1 LIRLIFLRTGSP
13 NKKQEGGMAEL
24 QTLRRKDILGLE
36 EMSAEEITLILDT
49 ARSMREIMQR
59 KIKKVPTLRGRSVL
73 NLFYEPST
81 RTKAS
86 FELAQKYMSAD
97 SVSVAGTSSSLVKGE
112 TLKDTVRNVEV
123 MGVEC
128 VIMRHPVSGS
138 AQYLARNIEASVIN
152 AGDGMHEHPTQG
164 LLDMF
169 TILEKKGRLEKLKVV
184 IVGDIRHSR
193 VARSN
198 MWGLRKMG
206 ADVVVCGP
214 PTLMPPDLNVFGVT
228 YHNRLEEAVESADV
242 VMALRLQKERQEA
255 GLFPSLREYA
265 KIYGLTEERIQGA
278 REDVLIM
285 HPGPMNRGVEISS
298 ELADG
303 RRSVVLE
310 QVTGGVAVRMALLY
324 LLLGGVKE
332 E

>member
-1 LIRLIFLRTGSP
+1 M
-13 NKKQEGGMAEL
+13 QA
-24 QTLRRKDILGLE
+24 LRRKDILGLE
-36 EMSAEEITLILDT
+36 EMAAEEITLILET
-49 ARSMREIMQR
+49 ARSMREIMLR
-59 KIKKVPTLRGRSVL
+59 KIKKVPTLRGRAIL

-97 SVSVAGTSSSLVKGE
+97 SVSVAGASSSLVKGE

-138 AQYLARNIEASVIN
+138 AHYLAGNVNAAVIN

-169 TILEKKGRLEKLKVV
+169 TILDKKGRLEELKVV

-198 MWGLRKMG
+198 IWGLQKMG
-206 ADVVVCGP
+206 AEVVVAGP
-214 PTLMPPDLNVFGVT
+214 PTLMPPDLEAFGVKA
-228 YHNRLEEAVESADV
+228 HDRVEEAVENADV
-242 VMALRLQKERQEA
+242 VMALRLQKERQDS

-265 KIYGLTEERIQGA
+265 ELYGLTEKKVAGA
-278 REDVLIM
+278 KEDLLIM
-285 HPGPMNRGVEISS
+285 HPGPINRGVEISS
-298 ELADG
+298 SLADSP
-303 RRSVVLE
+303 RSAVLD

-324 LLLGGVKE
+324 LLLGGTKE

>member
-1 LIRLIFLRTGSP
+1 
-13 NKKQEGGMAEL
+13 M
-24 QTLRRKDILGLE
+24 QTLRRKDFLGLE
-36 EMSAEEITLILDT
+36 EMSAEEINLILET
-49 ARSMREIMQR
+49 SRSMHEIIKR

-97 SVSVAGTSSSLVKGE
+97 SVSVAGSSSSLVKGE
-112 TLKDTVRNVEV
+112 TLKDTVRNVEA

-128 VIMRHPVSGS
+128 VIMRHPVSG
-138 AQYLARNIEASVIN
+138 AAHYLARNVESSVIN

-164 LLDMF
+164 LLDLY
-169 TILEKKGRLEKLKVV
+169 TIWEKKGRLEELKVA

-198 MWGLRKMG
+198 IWGLKKMG
-206 ADVVVCGP
+206 AEVVVAGP
-214 PTLMPPDLNVFGVT
+214 PTLMPPDLDIFGIKAFHT
-228 YHNRLEEAVESADV
+228 IEDAVLKADV
-242 VMALRLQKERQEA
+242 VMALRLQKERQES

-265 KIYGLTEERIQGA
+265 ELYGLNRERVSLA
-278 REDVLIM
+278 VEDVLIM
-285 HPGPMNRGVEISS
+285 HPGPINRGVEMTS

-303 RRSVVLE
+303 PGSIILE
-310 QVTGGVAVRMALLY
+310 QVTSGVAVRMALLY
-324 LLLGGVKE
+324 LLLGGTKE
-332 E
+332 

>member
-1 LIRLIFLRTGSP
+1 M
-13 NKKQEGGMAEL
+13 QA
-24 QTLRRKDILGLE
+24 LRRKDILGLE
-36 EMSAEEITLILDT
+36 EMSAEEITLIMET
-49 ARSMREIMQR
+49 ARSMREIMRR

-112 TLKDTVRNVEV
+112 TLKDTVRNVEI

-138 AQYLARNIEASVIN
+138 SQYLARNVEASVIN

-169 TILEKKGRLEKLKVV
+169 TILEKKGRLEELKVV

-198 MWGLRKMG
+198 IWGLQKMG
-206 ADVVVCGP
+206 AEVVVAGP
-214 PTLMPPDLNVFGVT
+214 PTLMPPDLDVFKVSAFS
-228 YHNRLEEAVESADV
+228 RVEEAVENADV
-242 VMALRLQKERQEA
+242 IMALRLQKERQEG

-265 KIYGLTEERIQGA
+265 ELYGLTAPRIAGA

-298 ELADG
+298 DLADG
-303 RRSVVLE
+303 PHSVVLE
-310 QVTGGVAVRMALLY
+310 QVAGGVAVRMALLY
-324 LLLGGVKE
+324 LLLGGIKE

>member
-1 LIRLIFLRTGSP
+1 
-13 NKKQEGGMAEL
+13 M

-36 EMSAEEITLILDT
+36 EISAEEITLILET
-49 ARSMREIMQR
+49 SRSMREIMQR

-86 FELAQKYMSAD
+86 FELAQKYMSSD
-97 SVSVAGTSSSLVKGE
+97 SVSVAGSSSSLIKGE
-112 TLKDTVRNVEV
+112 TLKDTVRNVEI
-123 MGVEC
+123 MGIEC

-138 AQYLARNIEASVIN
+138 SHYLARNVEASVIN

-169 TILEKKGRLEKLKVV
+169 TIWEKKGRLEELKVT

-198 MWGLRKMG
+198 LWGLQKMG
-206 ADVVVCGP
+206 SEVVVSGP
-214 PTLMPPDLNVFGVT
+214 PTLMPPDLDVFGVKYYT
-228 YHNRLEEAVESADV
+228 DLEEAVEGADV
-242 VMALRLQKERQEA
+242 VMALRLQQERQES
-255 GLFPSLREYA
+255 GLFPSMREYA
-265 KIYGLTEERIQGA
+265 ELYGITPQKMA
-278 REDVLIM
+278 RAKEDALVM
-285 HPGPMNRGVEISS
+285 HPGPMNRGIEISS

-303 RRSVVLE
+303 PRSVVLE
-310 QVTGGVAVRMALLY
+310 QAASGVAVRMALLY
-324 LLLGGVKE
+324 LLLGGTKE
-332 E
+332 Q

>member
-1 LIRLIFLRTGSP
+1 
-13 NKKQEGGMAEL
+13 M

-36 EMSAEEITLILDT
+36 EISAEEITLILET

-86 FELAQKYMSAD
+86 FELAQKYMSSD

-112 TLKDTVRNVEV
+112 TLKDTVRNVEI
-123 MGVEC
+123 MGIEC

-138 AQYLARNIEASVIN
+138 SYYLARNVEASVIN

-169 TILEKKGRLEKLKVV
+169 TILENKGRLEALKVA

-198 MWGLRKMG
+198 LWGLQKMG
-206 ADVVVCGP
+206 AEVVVSGP
-214 PTLMPPDLNVFGVT
+214 PTLMPPDLGVFGVK
-228 YHNRLEEAVESADV
+228 YYPEVEEAVEEADV
-242 VMALRLQKERQEA
+242 VMALRLQKERQES
-255 GLFPSLREYA
+255 GLFPSMREYA
-265 KIYGLTEERIQGA
+265 ELYGLTPARVSRA

-285 HPGPMNRGVEISS
+285 HPGPMNRGIEISS

-303 RRSVVLE
+303 PRSVVLE
-310 QVTGGVAVRMALLY
+310 QAASGVAVRMALLY
-324 LLLGGVKE
+324 LLLGGTKE
-332 E
+332 Q

>member
-1 LIRLIFLRTGSP
+1 
-13 NKKQEGGMAEL
+13 L

-36 EMSAEEITLILDT
+36 EMSAEEITLILET
-49 ARSMREIMQR
+49 ARSMREIMKR

-123 MGVEC
+123 MGIEC

-138 AQYLARNIEASVIN
+138 SHYLAHNVEASVIN

-169 TILEKKGRLEKLKVV
+169 TILDKKGRLEELKVV

-198 MWGLRKMG
+198 LWGLQKMG
-206 ADVVVCGP
+206 AEVVVAGP
-214 PTLMPPDLNVFGVT
+214 TTLMPPDLTAFGVKAFS
-228 YHNRLEEAVESADV
+228 NIEEAVENADV
-242 VMALRLQKERQEA
+242 VMALRLQKERQEG
-255 GLFPSLREYA
+255 GLFPSLREYSEL
-265 KIYGLTEERIQGA
+265 YGLTPQRIRGA
-278 REDVLIM
+278 KEDVLIM

-303 RRSVVLE
+303 PHSIILE
-310 QVTGGVAVRMALLY
+310 QVTSGVAVRMALLY
-324 LLLGGVKE
+324 LLLGGTKE

>member
-1 LIRLIFLRTGSP
+1 
-13 NKKQEGGMAEL
+13 M
-24 QTLRRKDILGLE
+24 QTLRRKDFLGLE
-36 EMSAEEITLILDT
+36 EMSAEEINLILET
-49 ARSMREIMQR
+49 SRSMHEIIKR

-97 SVSVAGTSSSLVKGE
+97 SVSVAGSSSSLVKGE
-112 TLKDTVRNVEV
+112 TLKDTVRNVEA

-128 VIMRHPVSGS
+128 VIMRHPVSG
-138 AQYLARNIEASVIN
+138 AAHYLARNVESSVIN

-164 LLDMF
+164 LLDLY
-169 TILEKKGRLEKLKVV
+169 TIWEKKGRLEELKVA

-198 MWGLRKMG
+198 IWGLKKMG
-206 ADVVVCGP
+206 AEVVVAGP
-214 PTLMPPDLNVFGVT
+214 PTLMPPDLDIFGIKAFHT
-228 YHNRLEEAVESADV
+228 IEDAVLKADV
-242 VMALRLQKERQEA
+242 VMALRLQKERQES

-265 KIYGLTEERIQGA
+265 ELYGLNRKRVSLA
-278 REDVLIM
+278 VEDVLIM
-285 HPGPMNRGVEISS
+285 HPGPINRGVEMTS

-303 RRSVVLE
+303 HGSIILE
-310 QVTGGVAVRMALLY
+310 QVTNGVAVRMALLY
-324 LLLGGVKE
+324 LLLGGTKE
-332 E
+332 

>member
-1 LIRLIFLRTGSP
+1 
-13 NKKQEGGMAEL
+13 M

-36 EMSAEEITLILDT
+36 EMSAEEITHILET
-49 ARSMREIMQR
+49 ARSMHEIMQR
-59 KIKKVPTLRGRSVL
+59 TIKKVPTLRGRSVL

-86 FELAQKYMSAD
+86 FELAQKYMSSDA
-97 SVSVAGTSSSLVKGE
+97 VSVAGTSSSLVKGE

-138 AQYLARNIEASVIN
+138 SHYLARNVEASVIN

-169 TILEKKGRLEKLKVV
+169 TIWEHKGRLEELKVV

-198 MWGLRKMG
+198 LWGLQKMG
-206 ADVVVCGP
+206 AEVAVAGP
-214 PTLMPPDLNVFGVT
+214 PTLMPPDLDVFGVKHFT
-228 YHNRLEEAVESADV
+228 SIEEAVADADV
-242 VMALRLQKERQEA
+242 VMALRLQKERQES
-255 GLFPSLREYA
+255 GFFPSMREYA
-265 KIYGLTEERIQGA
+265 ETYGLNA
-278 REDVLIM
+278 RKLEHTKEDLLIM
-285 HPGPMNRGVEISS
+285 HPGPINRGIELSS
-298 ELADG
+298 DLADG
-303 RRSVVLE
+303 PRSVIMD
-310 QVTGGVAVRMALLY
+310 QVAAGVAVRMALLY
-324 LLLGGVKE
+324 LLLGGTKE
-332 E
+332 

>member
-1 LIRLIFLRTGSP
+1 M
-13 NKKQEGGMAEL
+13 NQVQA
-24 QTLRRKDILGLE
+24 LRRKDVLGLE
-36 EMSAEEITLILDT
+36 EMSAEEITLILET
-49 ARSMREIMQR
+49 ARSMRKIMQR

-138 AQYLARNIEASVIN
+138 SQYLARNVEASVIN

-169 TILEKKGRLEKLKVV
+169 TILEKKGRLEELKVV

-198 MWGLRKMG
+198 IWGLQKMG
-206 ADVVVCGP
+206 AEVVVAGP
-214 PTLMPPDLNVFGVT
+214 PTLMPPDIGAFGVKAFT
-228 YHNRLEEAVESADV
+228 RIEEAVENADV
-242 VMALRLQKERQEA
+242 IMALRLQKERQEG

-265 KIYGLTEERIQGA
+265 EIYGLTAPRIVRA
-278 REDVLIM
+278 KEDVLIM

-298 ELADG
+298 DLADG
-303 RRSVVLE
+303 PHSVILE

-324 LLLGGVKE
+324 LLLGGTKE

>member
-1 LIRLIFLRTGSP
+1 
-13 NKKQEGGMAEL
+13 M

-112 TLKDTVRNVEV
+112 TLKDTVRNIEV
-123 MGVEC
+123 MGIEC
-128 VIMRHPVSGS
+128 VIMRHPVSG
-138 AQYLARNIEASVIN
+138 AAYYLAQHSEASIIN

-169 TILEKKGRLEKLKVV
+169 TILDKKGRLEMLKVT

-198 MWGLRKMG
+198 IWGLKKMG
-206 ADVVVCGP
+206 AEVVVSGP
-214 PTLMPPDLNVFGVT
+214 PTLMPPEMEDFEVRFEPNLDDAIEG
-228 YHNRLEEAVESADV
+228 ADV
-242 VMALRLQKERQEA
+242 VMALRLQKERQEG
-255 GLFPSLREYA
+255 GLFPTLREYA
-265 KIYGLTEERIQGA
+265 ELYGLNSHSVERA
-278 REDVLIM
+278 NEDALIM
-285 HPGPMNRGVEISS
+285 HPGPINRGVEISS
-298 ELADG
+298 ELADSP
-303 RRSVVLE
+303 RSVVLD
-310 QVTGGVAVRMALLY
+310 QVTSGVAVRMAILY
-324 LLLGGVKE
+324 LLLGGTKE

>member
-1 LIRLIFLRTGSP
+1 
-13 NKKQEGGMAEL
+13 M

-36 EMSAEEITLILDT
+36 EMSAEEITLILET

-123 MGVEC
+123 MGIEC

-138 AQYLARNIEASVIN
+138 SHYLAHNVEASVIN

-169 TILEKKGRLEKLKVV
+169 TILDKKGRLEELKVA

-198 MWGLRKMG
+198 LWGMQKMG
-206 ADVVVCGP
+206 AEVVVAGP
-214 PTLMPPDLNVFGVT
+214 PTLMPPDLTAFGVKAFS
-228 YHNRLEEAVESADV
+228 NVEEAVENADV
-242 VMALRLQKERQEA
+242 VMALRLQKERQEG
-255 GLFPSLREYA
+255 GLFPSLREYSELF
-265 KIYGLTEERIQGA
+265 GLTPQRISGA
-278 REDVLIM
+278 KEDVLIM

-303 RRSVVLE
+303 PRSIILE
-310 QVTGGVAVRMALLY
+310 QVTSGVAVRMALLY
-324 LLLGGVKE
+324 LLLGGTKE

>member
-1 LIRLIFLRTGSP
+1 V
-13 NKKQEGGMAEL
+13 QA
-24 QTLRRKDILGLE
+24 LRRKDILGLE
-36 EMSAEEITLILDT
+36 EISAEEITLILET
-49 ARSMREIMQR
+49 ARSMREIMLR
-59 KIKKVPTLRGRSVL
+59 KIKKVPTLRGRAIL

-97 SVSVAGTSSSLVKGE
+97 SVSVAGASSSLVKGE

-128 VIMRHPVSGS
+128 VIMRHPVSG
-138 AQYLARNIEASVIN
+138 AAHYLARNINASVIN

-164 LLDMF
+164 LLDLF
-169 TILEKKGRLEKLKVV
+169 TILDKKGRLEGLKVV
-184 IVGDIRHSR
+184 IVGDVRHSR

-198 MWGLRKMG
+198 IWGLQKMG
-206 ADVVVCGP
+206 AKVVIAGP
-214 PTLMPPDLNVFGVT
+214 PTLMPPDLEAFGVKA
-228 YHNRLEEAVESADV
+228 YDRVEEAVENADV
-242 VMALRLQKERQEA
+242 VMALRLQKERQDS

-265 KIYGLTEERIQGA
+265 EIYGLTEQRVAGA
-278 REDVLIM
+278 KEDLLIM
-285 HPGPMNRGVEISS
+285 HPGPINRGVEISS
-298 ELADG
+298 SLADSP
-303 RRSVVLE
+303 RSAVLD

-324 LLLGGVKE
+324 LLLGGIKE

>member
-1 LIRLIFLRTGSP
+1 
-13 NKKQEGGMAEL
+13 L
-24 QTLRRKDILGLE
+24 QTLRRKDFLGLE
-36 EMSAEEITLILDT
+36 EMSAEEINLILET
-49 ARSMREIMQR
+49 SRSMHEIIKR

-97 SVSVAGTSSSLVKGE
+97 SVSVAGSSSSLVKGE
-112 TLKDTVRNVEV
+112 TLKDTVRNVEA

-128 VIMRHPVSGS
+128 VIMRHPVSG
-138 AQYLARNIEASVIN
+138 AAHYLARNVESSVIN

-164 LLDMF
+164 LLDLY
-169 TILEKKGRLEKLKVV
+169 TIWEKKGRLEELKVA

-198 MWGLRKMG
+198 IWGLKKMG
-206 ADVVVCGP
+206 AEVVVAGP
-214 PTLMPPDLNVFGVT
+214 PTLMPPDLDIFGIKAFHT
-228 YHNRLEEAVESADV
+228 IEDAVLKADV
-242 VMALRLQKERQEA
+242 VMALRLQKERQES

-265 KIYGLTEERIQGA
+265 ELYGLNRKRVSLA
-278 REDVLIM
+278 VEDVLIM
-285 HPGPMNRGVEISS
+285 HPGPINRGVEMTS

-303 RRSVVLE
+303 PGSIILE
-310 QVTGGVAVRMALLY
+310 QVTSGVAVRMALLY
-324 LLLGGVKE
+324 LLLGGTKE
-332 E
+332 

>member
-1 LIRLIFLRTGSP
+1 M
-13 NKKQEGGMAEL
+13 NQVQA
-24 QTLRRKDILGLE
+24 LRRKDVLGLE
-36 EMSAEEITLILDT
+36 EMSAEEITLILET
-49 ARSMREIMQR
+49 ARSMRKIMQR

-97 SVSVAGTSSSLVKGE
+97 SVSVAGTSSGLVKGE

-138 AQYLARNIEASVIN
+138 SQYLARNVEASVIN

-169 TILEKKGRLEKLKVV
+169 TILEKKGRLEELKVV

-198 MWGLRKMG
+198 IWGLQKMG
-206 ADVVVCGP
+206 AEVVVAGP
-214 PTLMPPDLNVFGVT
+214 PTLMPPDIGAFGVKAFT
-228 YHNRLEEAVESADV
+228 RIEEAVENADV
-242 VMALRLQKERQEA
+242 IMALWLQKERQEG

-265 KIYGLTEERIQGA
+265 EIYGLTAPRIVRA
-278 REDVLIM
+278 KEDVLIM

-298 ELADG
+298 DLADG
-303 RRSVVLE
+303 PHSVILE

-324 LLLGGVKE
+324 LLLGGTKE

>member
-1 LIRLIFLRTGSP
+1 
-13 NKKQEGGMAEL
+13 
-24 QTLRRKDILGLE
+24 
-36 EMSAEEITLILDT
+36 
-49 ARSMREIMQR
+49 MQR

-73 NLFYEPST
+73 NIFYEPST

-97 SVSVAGTSSSLVKGE
+97 SVSVTGTSSSLVKGE

-138 AQYLARNIEASVIN
+138 SQYLARNVEASVIN

-169 TILEKKGRLEKLKVV
+169 TILDKKGRLEELKVV
-184 IVGDIRHSR
+184 IVGDVRHSR

-198 MWGLRKMG
+198 IWGLQKMG
-206 ADVVVCGP
+206 AEVVVAGP
-214 PTLMPPDLNVFGVT
+214 PTLMPPDIEAFGIKYFARV
-228 YHNRLEEAVESADV
+228 EESVRNADV
-242 VMALRLQKERQEA
+242 IMALRLQKELQES

-265 KIYGLTEERIQGA
+265 EIYGLTSPRIA
-278 REDVLIM
+278 EAKEDVLIM

-303 RRSVVLE
+303 PRSVILE

-324 LLLGGVKE
+324 LLLGGIKE

>member
-1 LIRLIFLRTGSP
+1 
-13 NKKQEGGMAEL
+13 M

-36 EMSAEEITLILDT
+36 EMSAEEITLILET

-86 FELAQKYMSAD
+86 FELAQKYMSSDA
-97 SVSVAGTSSSLVKGE
+97 VSVAGTSSSLVKGE

-138 AQYLARNIEASVIN
+138 AHYLARNVEASVIN

-169 TILEKKGRLEKLKVV
+169 TIWENKGRLEELKVV

-198 MWGLRKMG
+198 LWGLQKMG
-206 ADVVVCGP
+206 AEVAVAGP
-214 PTLMPPDLNVFGVT
+214 PTLMPPDLDVFGVKHFT
-228 YHNRLEEAVESADV
+228 SIEEAVADADV
-242 VMALRLQKERQEA
+242 VMALRLQKERQES
-255 GLFPSLREYA
+255 GFFPSMREYA
-265 KIYGLTEERIQGA
+265 ETYGLNA
-278 REDVLIM
+278 RRLEHTKEDLLIM
-285 HPGPMNRGVEISS
+285 HPGPINRGIELSS
-298 ELADG
+298 DLADG
-303 RRSVVLE
+303 PRSVIMD
-310 QVTGGVAVRMALLY
+310 QVAAGVAVRMALLY
-324 LLLGGVKE
+324 LLLGGTKE
-332 E
+332 

>member
-1 LIRLIFLRTGSP
+1 
-13 NKKQEGGMAEL
+13 MH
-24 QTLRRKDILGLE
+24 TLRRKDILGLE
-36 EMSAEEITLILDT
+36 EMSAEEITLILET
-49 ARSMREIMQR
+49 ARSMSEIMQR

-86 FELAQKYMSAD
+86 FEMAQKYMSAD
-97 SVSVAGTSSSLVKGE
+97 AVSVAGTSSSLVKGE

-123 MGVEC
+123 MGIEC

-138 AQYLARNIEASVIN
+138 AHYLARSVEASVIN

-164 LLDMF
+164 LLDMY
-169 TILEKKGRLEKLKVV
+169 TMRERKGRLEELKVA
-184 IVGDIRHSR
+184 IIGDIRHSR

-198 MWGLRKMG
+198 MWGLKKMG
-206 ADVVVCGP
+206 AEVVVAGP
-214 PTLMPPDLNVFGVT
+214 PTLMPPDLSAFGVRA
-228 YHNRLEEAVESADV
+228 YSQVEEAVEDADV
-242 VMALRLQKERQEA
+242 VMALRLQKERQA
-255 GLFPSLREYA
+255 SGLFPSLREYA
-265 KIYGLTEERIQGA
+265 ELYGLTAERLVRA

-285 HPGPMNRGVEISS
+285 HPGPINRGIEISS

-303 RRSVVLE
+303 PRSVVLE
-310 QVTGGVAVRMALLY
+310 QVASGVAVRMALLY
-324 LLLGGVKE
+324 LLLGGTKE

>member
-1 LIRLIFLRTGSP
+1 V
-13 NKKQEGGMAEL
+13 QA
-24 QTLRRKDILGLE
+24 LRRKDILGLE
-36 EMSAEEITLILDT
+36 EISAEEITLILET
-49 ARSMREIMQR
+49 ARSMREIMLR
-59 KIKKVPTLRGRSVL
+59 KIKKVPTLRGRAVL

-97 SVSVAGTSSSLVKGE
+97 SVSVAGASSSLVKGE

-128 VIMRHPVSGS
+128 VIMRHPVSG
-138 AQYLARNIEASVIN
+138 AAHYLAQNINASVIN

-164 LLDMF
+164 LLDLF
-169 TILEKKGRLEKLKVV
+169 TILDKKGRLEGLKVV
-184 IVGDIRHSR
+184 IVGDVRHSR

-198 MWGLRKMG
+198 IWGLQNMG
-206 ADVVVCGP
+206 AKVVLAGP
-214 PTLMPPDLNVFGVT
+214 PTLMPPDLEAFGVKAYT
-228 YHNRLEEAVESADV
+228 RVEEAVENADV
-242 VMALRLQKERQEA
+242 VMALRLQKERQDS

-265 KIYGLTEERIQGA
+265 EIYGLTEQRIAGA
-278 REDVLIM
+278 KEDLLIM
-285 HPGPMNRGVEISS
+285 HPGPINRGVEISS
-298 ELADG
+298 SLADSP
-303 RRSVVLE
+303 RSAVLD

-324 LLLGGVKE
+324 LLLGGIKE

>member
-1 LIRLIFLRTGSP
+1 M
-13 NKKQEGGMAEL
+13 QA
-24 QTLRRKDILGLE
+24 LRRKDILGLE
-36 EMSAEEITLILDT
+36 EISAEEITLILET
-49 ARSMREIMQR
+49 ARSMREIMLR
-59 KIKKVPTLRGRSVL
+59 KIKKVPTLRGRAIL

-97 SVSVAGTSSSLVKGE
+97 SVSVAGASSSLVKGE

-128 VIMRHPVSGS
+128 VIMRHPVSG
-138 AQYLARNIEASVIN
+138 AAHYLARNVNASVIN

-164 LLDMF
+164 LLDLF
-169 TILEKKGRLEKLKVV
+169 TILDKKGRLEGLKVV
-184 IVGDIRHSR
+184 IVGDVRHSR

-198 MWGLRKMG
+198 IWGLQKMG
-206 ADVVVCGP
+206 AKVVLAGP
-214 PTLMPPDLNVFGVT
+214 PTLMPPDLEAFGVKAYT
-228 YHNRLEEAVESADV
+228 RVEEAVENADV
-242 VMALRLQKERQEA
+242 VMALRLQKERQDS

-265 KIYGLTEERIQGA
+265 EIYGLTEQRVAGA
-278 REDVLIM
+278 KEDLLIM
-285 HPGPMNRGVEISS
+285 HPGPINRGVEISS
-298 ELADG
+298 SLADSP
-303 RRSVVLE
+303 RSAVLD

-324 LLLGGVKE
+324 LLLGGIKE

>member
-1 LIRLIFLRTGSP
+1 V
-13 NKKQEGGMAEL
+13 

-36 EMSAEEITLILDT
+36 EMSAEEITLILET

-86 FELAQKYMSAD
+86 FELAQKYMSSDA
-97 SVSVAGTSSSLVKGE
+97 VSVAGTSSSLVKGE

-138 AQYLARNIEASVIN
+138 AHYLARNVEASVIN

-169 TILEKKGRLEKLKVV
+169 TIFENKGRLEELKVV

-198 MWGLRKMG
+198 LWGLQKMG
-206 ADVVVCGP
+206 AEVAVAGP
-214 PTLMPPDLNVFGVT
+214 PTLMPPDLDVFGVKHFT
-228 YHNRLEEAVESADV
+228 SIEEAVADADV
-242 VMALRLQKERQEA
+242 VMALRLQKERQES
-255 GLFPSLREYA
+255 GFFPSMREYA
-265 KIYGLTEERIQGA
+265 ETYGLNA
-278 REDVLIM
+278 RRLEHTKEDLLIM
-285 HPGPMNRGVEISS
+285 HPGPINRGIELSS
-298 ELADG
+298 DLADG
-303 RRSVVLE
+303 PRSVIMD
-310 QVTGGVAVRMALLY
+310 QVAAGVAVRMALLY
-324 LLLGGVKE
+324 LLLGGTKE
-332 E
+332 

>member
-1 LIRLIFLRTGSP
+1 V
-13 NKKQEGGMAEL
+13 QA
-24 QTLRRKDILGLE
+24 LRRKDILGLE
-36 EMSAEEITLILDT
+36 ELSAEEITLILET
-49 ARSMREIMQR
+49 SRSMREIMLR
-59 KIKKVPTLRGRSVL
+59 KIKKVPTLRGRAIL

-97 SVSVAGTSSSLVKGE
+97 SVSVAGASSSLVKGE

-138 AQYLARNIEASVIN
+138 AHYLASNINAAVIN

-169 TILEKKGRLEKLKVV
+169 TILDKKGRLEELKVV

-198 MWGLRKMG
+198 IWGLQKMG
-206 ADVVVCGP
+206 AEVVVAGP
-214 PTLMPPDLNVFGVT
+214 PTLMPPDLEVFGVKA
-228 YHNRLEEAVESADV
+228 HDRVEEAVENADV
-242 VMALRLQKERQEA
+242 VMALRLQKERQDS

-265 KIYGLTEERIQGA
+265 ELYGVTEEKIAGA
-278 REDVLIM
+278 KEDLLIM
-285 HPGPMNRGVEISS
+285 HPGPINRGVEISS
-298 ELADG
+298 SLADSP
-303 RRSVVLE
+303 RSVVLD

-324 LLLGGVKE
+324 LLLGGIKE

>member
-1 LIRLIFLRTGSP
+1 
-13 NKKQEGGMAEL
+13 M

-36 EMSAEEITLILDT
+36 EMSAEEITLILET

-59 KIKKVPTLRGRSVL
+59 KIKKVPTLRGRTVL

-123 MGVEC
+123 MGIEC

-138 AQYLARNIEASVIN
+138 AYYLARNVEASVIN

-169 TILEKKGRLEKLKVV
+169 TILDKKGRLEELKVT

-198 MWGLRKMG
+198 IWGLQKMG
-206 ADVVVCGP
+206 AEVVVSGP
-214 PTLMPPDLNVFGVT
+214 PTLMPPDLEAFGIK
-228 YHNRLEEAVESADV
+228 YCPCLEDAVDGADV
-242 VMALRLQKERQEA
+242 VMALRLQKERQEG
-255 GLFPSLREYA
+255 GLFPTLREYA
-265 KIYGLTEERIQGA
+265 EIYGLTSQSIA
-278 REDVLIM
+278 KAKDDLLIM
-285 HPGPMNRGVEISS
+285 HPGPINRGVEISS
-298 ELADG
+298 ELADSN
-303 RRSVVLE
+303 RSVVLE
-310 QVTGGVAVRMALLY
+310 QVTGGVAIRMALLY
-324 LLLGGVKE
+324 LLMGGVKE

>member
-1 LIRLIFLRTGSP
+1 
-13 NKKQEGGMAEL
+13 M

-36 EMSAEEITLILDT
+36 EISAEEINLILET

-86 FELAQKYMSAD
+86 FELAQKYMSSD
-97 SVSVAGTSSSLVKGE
+97 SVSVAGSSSSLVKGE
-112 TLKDTVRNVEV
+112 TLKDTVRNVEI
-123 MGVEC
+123 MGIEC

-138 AQYLARNIEASVIN
+138 SHYLARNVEASVIN

-169 TILEKKGRLEKLKVV
+169 TIWEKKGRLEKLKVA

-198 MWGLRKMG
+198 LWGLQKMG
-206 ADVVVCGP
+206 AEVVVSGP
-214 PTLMPPDLNVFGVT
+214 PTLMPPDLDVFGVK
-228 YHNRLEEAVESADV
+228 HFHDLEEAVEGADV
-242 VMALRLQKERQEA
+242 VMALRLQKERQES

-265 KIYGLTEERIQGA
+265 ELYGLTPQKISRA
-278 REDVLIM
+278 KEDFLIM
-285 HPGPMNRGVEISS
+285 HPGPMNRGIEISS

-303 RRSVVLE
+303 PRSVVLD
-310 QVTGGVAVRMALLY
+310 QAASGVAVRMALLY
-324 LLLGGVKE
+324 LLLGGAKE
-332 E
+332 Q

>member
-1 LIRLIFLRTGSP
+1 M
-13 NKKQEGGMAEL
+13 QA
-24 QTLRRKDILGLE
+24 LRRKDILGLE
-36 EMSAEEITLILDT
+36 EISAEEITLILET

-59 KIKKVPTLRGRSVL
+59 KIKKVPTLRGRAIL

-97 SVSVAGTSSSLVKGE
+97 SVSVAGASSSLVKGE

-138 AQYLARNIEASVIN
+138 AHYLAQNINASVIN

-164 LLDMF
+164 LLDLF
-169 TILEKKGRLEKLKVV
+169 TILDKKGHLEGLKVV
-184 IVGDIRHSR
+184 IVGDVRHSR

-198 MWGLRKMG
+198 IWGLQKMG
-206 ADVVVCGP
+206 AKVVLAGP
-214 PTLMPPDLNVFGVT
+214 PTLMPPDLEAFGVKA
-228 YHNRLEEAVESADV
+228 YDRVEEAVENADV
-242 VMALRLQKERQEA
+242 VMALRLQKERQDS

-265 KIYGLTEERIQGA
+265 EIYGLTEQRVAGA
-278 REDVLIM
+278 KEDLLIM
-285 HPGPMNRGVEISS
+285 HPGPINRGVEISS
-298 ELADG
+298 SLADSP
-303 RRSVVLE
+303 RSAVLD

-324 LLLGGVKE
+324 LLLGGIKE

>member
-1 LIRLIFLRTGSP
+1 
-13 NKKQEGGMAEL
+13 M

-36 EMSAEEITLILDT
+36 EMSAEEINLILET

-59 KIKKVPTLRGRSVL
+59 KIKKVPALRGRSVL

-86 FELAQKYMSAD
+86 FELAQKYMSSDA
-97 SVSVAGTSSSLVKGE
+97 VSVAGTSSSLVKGE

-138 AQYLARNIEASVIN
+138 SHYLARNVEASVIN

-169 TILEKKGRLEKLKVV
+169 TIWEHKGRLEELKVV

-198 MWGLRKMG
+198 LWGLQKMG
-206 ADVVVCGP
+206 AEVAVAGP
-214 PTLMPPDLNVFGVT
+214 PTMMPPDLDVFGVKHFT
-228 YHNRLEEAVESADV
+228 SIEEAVADADV
-242 VMALRLQKERQEA
+242 VMALRLQQERQES
-255 GLFPSLREYA
+255 GFFPSMREYA
-265 KIYGLTEERIQGA
+265 ETFGLNSKRLEHT
-278 REDVLIM
+278 REDLLIM
-285 HPGPMNRGVEISS
+285 HPGPINRGIELSS
-298 ELADG
+298 DLADG
-303 RRSVVLE
+303 PRSVIMD
-310 QVTGGVAVRMALLY
+310 QVAAGVAVRMALLY
-324 LLLGGVKE
+324 LLLGGTKE
-332 E
+332 

>member
-1 LIRLIFLRTGSP
+1 M
-13 NKKQEGGMAEL
+13 QA
-24 QTLRRKDILGLE
+24 LRRKDILGLE
-36 EMSAEEITLILDT
+36 EISAEEITLILET
-49 ARSMREIMQR
+49 TRSMREIMLR
-59 KIKKVPTLRGRSVL
+59 KIKKVPTLRGRAIL

-97 SVSVAGTSSSLVKGE
+97 SVSVAGASSSLVKGE

-138 AQYLARNIEASVIN
+138 AHYLARNINASVIN

-164 LLDMF
+164 LLDLF
-169 TILEKKGRLEKLKVV
+169 TILDKKGRLEGLKVV
-184 IVGDIRHSR
+184 IVGDVRHSR

-198 MWGLRKMG
+198 IWGLKKMG
-206 ADVVVCGP
+206 AYVALAGP
-214 PTLMPPDLNVFGVT
+214 PTLMPPDLEAFGVRA
-228 YHNRLEEAVESADV
+228 YDRVEEAVENADV
-242 VMALRLQKERQEA
+242 VMALRLQKERQDS

-265 KIYGLTEERIQGA
+265 ELYGLTEQRVAGA
-278 REDVLIM
+278 KEDLLIM
-285 HPGPMNRGVEISS
+285 HPGPINRGVEISS
-298 ELADG
+298 GLADSP
-303 RRSVVLE
+303 RSAVLD

-324 LLLGGVKE
+324 LLLGGIKE

>member
-1 LIRLIFLRTGSP
+1 
-13 NKKQEGGMAEL
+13 M
-24 QTLRRKDILGLE
+24 QTLRRKDMLGLE
-36 EMSAEEITLILDT
+36 ELSAEEITLVLET
-49 ARSMREIMQR
+49 ARSMLEILKR
-59 KIKKVPTLRGRSVL
+59 KIKKVPTLRGRTVL

-97 SVSVAGTSSSLVKGE
+97 AVSVAGSSSSLVKGE

-138 AQYLARNIEASVIN
+138 AHYLARSVQASVIN

-169 TILEKKGRLEKLKVV
+169 TIREKKGRLEGLKVA

-198 MWGLRKMG
+198 MWGLKKMG
-206 ADVVVCGP
+206 AEVVVSGP
-214 PTLMPPDLNVFGVT
+214 PTLMPCDLAPFGVET
-228 YHNRLEEAVESADV
+228 CRRVEEAVEGADV
-242 VMALRLQKERQEA
+242 VMALRLQKERQES

-265 KIYGLTEERIQGA
+265 ELYGLTPA
-278 REDVLIM
+278 RLARAAEDVLVM
-285 HPGPMNRGVEISS
+285 HPGPINRGIELSS

-303 RRSVVLE
+303 SRSVILD
-310 QVTGGVAVRMALLY
+310 QVTAGVAVRMALLY
-324 LLLGGVKE
+324 LLLGGAKE

>member
-1 LIRLIFLRTGSP
+1 V
-13 NKKQEGGMAEL
+13 QA
-24 QTLRRKDILGLE
+24 LRRKDILGLE
-36 EMSAEEITLILDT
+36 ELSAEEITLILET
-49 ARSMREIMQR
+49 SRSMREIMLR
-59 KIKKVPTLRGRSVL
+59 KIKKVPTLRGRAIL

-97 SVSVAGTSSSLVKGE
+97 SVSVAGASSSLVKGE

-138 AQYLARNIEASVIN
+138 AHYLASNINAAVIN

-169 TILEKKGRLEKLKVV
+169 TILDKKGRLEELKVV

-198 MWGLRKMG
+198 IWGLQKMG
-206 ADVVVCGP
+206 AEVVVAGP
-214 PTLMPPDLNVFGVT
+214 PTLMPPDLEVFGVKA
-228 YHNRLEEAVESADV
+228 HDRVEEAVENADV
-242 VMALRLQKERQEA
+242 VMALRLQKERQDS

-265 KIYGLTEERIQGA
+265 ELYGVTEEKVAGA
-278 REDVLIM
+278 KEDLLIM
-285 HPGPMNRGVEISS
+285 HPGPINRGVEISS
-298 ELADG
+298 SLADST
-303 RRSVVLE
+303 RSVVLD

-324 LLLGGVKE
+324 LLLGGIKE

>member
-1 LIRLIFLRTGSP
+1 
-13 NKKQEGGMAEL
+13 M

-36 EMSAEEITLILDT
+36 EMSAEEITLILET

-59 KIKKVPTLRGRSVL
+59 HIKKVPTLRGRSMI

-86 FELAQKYMSAD
+86 FELAQKYMSSD
-97 SVSVAGTSSSLVKGE
+97 PINVAGTSSSLVKGE
-112 TLKDTVRNVEV
+112 TLKDTVRNLE
-123 MGVEC
+123 MMNIDC
-128 VIMRHPVSGS
+128 VVMRHPVSGS
-138 AQYLARNIEASVIN
+138 AHYLARNVEISVVN

-169 TILEKKGRLEKLKVV
+169 TILDKKGRLEKLKVT

-198 MWGLRKMG
+198 IWGLKKMG
-206 ADVVVCGP
+206 AEVVVSGP
-214 PTLMPPDLNVFGVT
+214 TTLMPPDMEDFEIRFEPSLDDAIEG
-228 YHNRLEEAVESADV
+228 ADV
-242 VMALRLQKERQEA
+242 VMALRLQKERQEG
-255 GLFPSLREYA
+255 GLFPTLREYA
-265 KIYGLTEERIQGA
+265 ELYGLNSRRVEKA
-278 REDVLIM
+278 NEDALIM
-285 HPGPMNRGVEISS
+285 HPGPINRGIEISS

-303 RRSVVLE
+303 PRSVVLD
-310 QVTGGVAVRMALLY
+310 QVTSGVAVRMAILY
-324 LLLGGVKE
+324 LLLGGTKE

>member
-1 LIRLIFLRTGSP
+1 
-13 NKKQEGGMAEL
+13 M

-112 TLKDTVRNVEV
+112 TLKDTVRNIEV
-123 MGVEC
+123 MGIEC

-138 AQYLARNIEASVIN
+138 ASYIAQNLEANVIN

-169 TILEKKGRLEKLKVV
+169 TILDRKGRLEKLKVT

-198 MWGLRKMG
+198 IWGLKKMG
-206 ADVVVCGP
+206 AEVVVSGP
-214 PTLMPPDLNVFGVT
+214 PTLMPPDMEDFGIQFEPC
-228 YHNRLEEAVESADV
+228 LDDAVEGANV
-242 VMALRLQKERQEA
+242 VMALRLQKERQEG
-255 GLFPSLREYA
+255 GLFPTLREYTEL
-265 KIYGLTEERIQGA
+265 YGLNSRRVEKTN
-278 REDVLIM
+278 EDALIM
-285 HPGPMNRGVEISS
+285 HPGPINRGVEISS

-303 RRSVVLE
+303 PRSVVLD
-310 QVTGGVAVRMALLY
+310 QVTSGVAVRMAILY
-324 LLLGGVKE
+324 LLLGGTKE

>member
-1 LIRLIFLRTGSP
+1 M
-13 NKKQEGGMAEL
+13 QA
-24 QTLRRKDILGLE
+24 LRRKDLLSLE
-36 EMSAEEITLILDT
+36 EVSAEEITLILET
-49 ARSMREIMQR
+49 AHAMRGIMLR
-59 KIKKVPTLRGRSVL
+59 KIKKVPTLRGRAIL

-97 SVSVAGTSSSLVKGE
+97 SVSVAGASSSLVKGE

-128 VIMRHPVSGS
+128 VIMRHPVSG
-138 AQYLARNIEASVIN
+138 AAHYLAQNINASVIN

-164 LLDMF
+164 LLDLF
-169 TILEKKGRLEKLKVV
+169 TILDKKGRLEGLKVV
-184 IVGDIRHSR
+184 IVGDVRHSR

-198 MWGLRKMG
+198 IWGLQKMG
-206 ADVVVCGP
+206 AKVVLAGP
-214 PTLMPPDLNVFGVT
+214 PTLMPPDLEVFGVKAF
-228 YHNRLEEAVESADV
+228 NRVEEAVENADV
-242 VMALRLQKERQEA
+242 VMALRLQKERQDS

-265 KIYGLTEERIQGA
+265 EIYGLTEQKVAGA
-278 REDVLIM
+278 KEDLLIM
-285 HPGPMNRGVEISS
+285 HPGPINRGVEISS
-298 ELADG
+298 SLAD
-303 RRSVVLE
+303 SPCSAVLD

-324 LLLGGVKE
+324 LLLGGIKE

>member
-1 LIRLIFLRTGSP
+1 V
-13 NKKQEGGMAEL
+13 

-36 EMSAEEITLILDT
+36 EISAEEINLILET

-112 TLKDTVRNVEV
+112 TLKDTVRNVEI
-123 MGVEC
+123 MGIEC

-138 AQYLARNIEASVIN
+138 SHYLAKNVEASVIN

-169 TILEKKGRLEKLKVV
+169 TIWEKKGRLEKLKIA

-198 MWGLRKMG
+198 LWGLQKMG
-206 ADVVVCGP
+206 AEVVVVGP
-214 PTLMPPDLNVFGVT
+214 PTLMPPDLAVFGVK
-228 YHNRLEEAVESADV
+228 HFVDIEEAVENADV
-242 VMALRLQKERQEA
+242 VMALRLQKERQES
-255 GLFPSLREYA
+255 GLFPSMREYA
-265 KIYGLTEERIQGA
+265 ELYGVTAQRITRA
-278 REDVLIM
+278 KDDLLIM
-285 HPGPMNRGVEISS
+285 HPGPINRGIEISS
-298 ELADG
+298 ELADSPQ
-303 RRSVVLE
+303 SVVLE
-310 QVTGGVAVRMALLY
+310 QAASGVAIRMALLY
-324 LLLGGVKE
+324 LLLGGIKE
-332 E
+332 

>member
-1 LIRLIFLRTGSP
+1 M
-13 NKKQEGGMAEL
+13 QA
-24 QTLRRKDILGLE
+24 LRRKDILGLE
-36 EMSAEEITLILDT
+36 EMSAEEITLIMET
-49 ARSMREIMQR
+49 ARSMKEIMQR

-112 TLKDTVRNVEV
+112 TLKDTVRNVEI

-138 AQYLARNIEASVIN
+138 SQYLARNVEASVIN

-169 TILEKKGRLEKLKVV
+169 TILEKKGRLEELKVV

-198 MWGLRKMG
+198 IWGLQKMG
-206 ADVVVCGP
+206 AEVVVAGP
-214 PTLMPPDLNVFGVT
+214 PTLMPPDLDVFKVSAFS
-228 YHNRLEEAVESADV
+228 RVEEAVENADV
-242 VMALRLQKERQEA
+242 IMALRLQKERQEC

-265 KIYGLTEERIQGA
+265 ELYGLTAPRIAGA

-298 ELADG
+298 DLADG
-303 RRSVVLE
+303 PHSVVLE
-310 QVTGGVAVRMALLY
+310 QVAGGVAVRMALLY
-324 LLLGGVKE
+324 LLLGGTKE

>member
-1 LIRLIFLRTGSP
+1 V
-13 NKKQEGGMAEL
+13 

-36 EMSAEEITLILDT
+36 EMSAEEINLILET

-59 KIKKVPTLRGRSVL
+59 KIKKVPALRGRSVL

-86 FELAQKYMSAD
+86 FELAQKYMSSDA
-97 SVSVAGTSSSLVKGE
+97 VSVAGTSSSLVKGE

-138 AQYLARNIEASVIN
+138 SHYLARNVEASVIN

-169 TILEKKGRLEKLKVV
+169 TIWEHKGRLEELKVV

-198 MWGLRKMG
+198 LWGLQKMG
-206 ADVVVCGP
+206 AEVVVAGP
-214 PTLMPPDLNVFGVT
+214 PTMMPPDLDVFGVKHFT
-228 YHNRLEEAVESADV
+228 SIEEAVADADV
-242 VMALRLQKERQEA
+242 VMALRLQQERQES
-255 GLFPSLREYA
+255 GFFPSMREYA
-265 KIYGLTEERIQGA
+265 ETYGLNSKRLEHT
-278 REDVLIM
+278 REDLLIM
-285 HPGPMNRGVEISS
+285 HPGPINRGVELSS
-298 ELADG
+298 DLADG
-303 RRSVVLE
+303 PRSVIMD
-310 QVTGGVAVRMALLY
+310 QVAAGVAVRMALLY
-324 LLLGGVKE
+324 LLLGGTKE
-332 E
+332 

>member
-1 LIRLIFLRTGSP
+1 V
-13 NKKQEGGMAEL
+13 QA
-24 QTLRRKDILGLE
+24 LRRKDILGLE
-36 EMSAEEITLILDT
+36 EISAEEITLILET
-49 ARSMREIMQR
+49 ARSMREIMLR
-59 KIKKVPTLRGRSVL
+59 KIKKVPTLRGRAIL

-97 SVSVAGTSSSLVKGE
+97 SVSVAGASSSLVKGE

-128 VIMRHPVSGS
+128 VIMRHPVSG
-138 AQYLARNIEASVIN
+138 AAHYLARNINASVIN

-169 TILEKKGRLEKLKVV
+169 TILDKKGRLEGLKVV
-184 IVGDIRHSR
+184 IVGDVRHSR

-198 MWGLRKMG
+198 IWGLQKMG
-206 ADVVVCGP
+206 AKVVIAGP
-214 PTLMPPDLNVFGVT
+214 PTLMPPDLEAFGVKA
-228 YHNRLEEAVESADV
+228 YDRVEEAVENADV
-242 VMALRLQKERQEA
+242 VMALRLQKERQDS

-265 KIYGLTEERIQGA
+265 EIYGLTEQRVAGA
-278 REDVLIM
+278 KEDLLIM
-285 HPGPMNRGVEISS
+285 HPGPINRGVEISS
-298 ELADG
+298 SLADSP
-303 RRSVVLE
+303 RSAVLD

-324 LLLGGVKE
+324 LLLGGIKE

>member
-1 LIRLIFLRTGSP
+1 V
-13 NKKQEGGMAEL
+13 QA
-24 QTLRRKDILGLE
+24 LRRKDILGLE
-36 EMSAEEITLILDT
+36 EMSAEEITLIMET
-49 ARSMREIMQR
+49 ARSMREIMRR

-112 TLKDTVRNVEV
+112 TLKDTVRNVEI

-138 AQYLARNIEASVIN
+138 SQYLARNVEASVIN

-169 TILEKKGRLEKLKVV
+169 TILEKKGRLEELKVV

-198 MWGLRKMG
+198 IWGLQKMG
-206 ADVVVCGP
+206 AEVVVAGP
-214 PTLMPPDLNVFGVT
+214 PTLMPPDLDVFKVSAFS
-228 YHNRLEEAVESADV
+228 RVEEAVENADV
-242 VMALRLQKERQEA
+242 IMALRLQKERQEG

-265 KIYGLTEERIQGA
+265 ELYGLTAPRIAGA

-298 ELADG
+298 DLADG
-303 RRSVVLE
+303 PHSVVLE
-310 QVTGGVAVRMALLY
+310 QVAGGVAVRMALLY
-324 LLLGGVKE
+324 LLLGGIKE